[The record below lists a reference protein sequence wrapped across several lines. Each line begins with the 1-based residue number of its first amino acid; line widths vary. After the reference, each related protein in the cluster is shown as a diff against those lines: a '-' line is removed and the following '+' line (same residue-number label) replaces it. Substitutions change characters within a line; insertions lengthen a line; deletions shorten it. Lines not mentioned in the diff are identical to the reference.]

1 MLRELHD
8 LLNGK
13 AMNLNIVLYIQRGVM
28 NDCLVREYF
37 ENNAID
43 ENFTIVRSRD
53 ELYYMMGCLQ
63 TNSNKFVYAS
73 KFKNSVSQDV
83 SKLINST
90 NPDPRKDSP
99 KLFEHVTIKDFLKS
113 RDRNSMLRL
122 IQKLMPD
129 TIDLTKETYIS
140 QPIKSKQNLCK
151 LL

>member
-13 AMNLNIVLYIQRGVM
+13 TMNLNIVLYIQRGVM

-43 ENFTIVRSRD
+43 DNFTIVRSRD

-83 SKLINST
+83 SKLINSGT
-90 NPDPRKDSP
+90 S
-99 KLFEHVTIKDFLKS
+99 IKK
-113 RDRNSMLRL
+113 
-122 IQKLMPD
+122 
-129 TIDLTKETYIS
+129 
-140 QPIKSKQNLCK
+140 
-151 LL
+151 

>member
-1 MLRELHD
+1 MND
-8 LLNGK
+8 LLVK
-13 AMNLNIVLYIQRGVM
+13 K
-28 NDCLVREYF
+28 YF
-37 ENNAID
+37 INNAID

-129 TIDLTKETYIS
+129 AIDLTKETYIS
-140 QPIKSKQNLCK
+140 PPIKSKQNLCK